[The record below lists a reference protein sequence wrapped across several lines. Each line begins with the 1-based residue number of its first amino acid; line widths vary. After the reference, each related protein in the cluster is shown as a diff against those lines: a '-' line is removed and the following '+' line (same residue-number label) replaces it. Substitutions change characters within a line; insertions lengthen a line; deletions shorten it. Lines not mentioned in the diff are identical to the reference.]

1 MRNKEYPYTSPLPL
15 FYVVGVVLL
24 MGGVL
29 LNASC
34 SRQITPQEQE
44 EQLRAA
50 QVARGETI
58 PTVPERAAWVGL
70 NKDVDKL
77 VDPDTGNVCYRLN
90 GDRNPDRL
98 RFDCVQGK

>member
-1 MRNKEYPYTSPLPL
+1 MRNKKYPYTSPLPT
-15 FYVVGVVLL
+15 FYVFGILILLAFVLSS
-24 MGGVL
+24 V
-29 LNASC
+29 AC

-90 GDRNPDRL
+90 GDRSPERL